1 MADRRFTIHPPYLA
15 NRGWPKGA
23 DADEKI
29 EHLKGSVDS
38 AMQELHRWLRYMT
51 DANDFTQV
59 TLGELLDGEAGEGL
73 TEAETHA
80 KIMIRVSLGF

>member
-1 MADRRFTIHPPYLA
+1 MADPRFTIHPPYLA

-29 EHLKGSVDS
+29 LHLKESFDS

-51 DANDFTQV
+51 NANDFTQV
-59 TLGELLDGEAGEGL
+59 TLGDL
-73 TEAETHA
+73 TDSATTDAQGVHA
-80 KIMIRVSLGF
+80 KIMIRVSLDF